1 MGNVLKWIKWVFD
14 WRFLPA
20 KFQRWLFSTGTR
32 AVKFVNAF
40 GLFGYAMVFFLY
52 GKVLYQYKLYD
63 KFDTAPPKVT
73 ATVML
78 VLAVLQ
84 IILMVGKTDRSQ
96 IVGGYLLIC
105 SGFVWFMVA
114 LVVTTLVFNL
124 DRAQTYLPLAA
135 MVCAGALGLLDDI
148 INLKSNGKGKADL
161 NSGLKFLLM
170 AVIAGLS

>member
-20 KFQRWLFSTGTR
+20 KFQRWLFSTGTQ

-96 IVGGYLLIC
+96 IIGGYLLIC

-114 LVVTTLVFNL
+114 VAFWASYPPLSTGVVFPSVMALIC
-124 DRAQTYLPLAA
+124 PLA
-135 MVCAGALGLLDDI
+135 GD
-148 INLKSNGKGKADL
+148 NLIKMRKQ
-161 NSGLKFLLM
+161 
-170 AVIAGLS
+170 

>member
-63 KFDTAPPKVT
+63 KFDIAPPKVT
-73 ATVML
+73 VTVML
-78 VLAVLQ
+78 ALAVLQ
-84 IILMVGKTDRSQ
+84 IILMVGKTYRSQ
-96 IVGGYLLIC
+96 IIGGYLLIC
-105 SGFVWFMVA
+105 SGFIWFLITVA
-114 LVVTTLVFNL
+114 FWASYPPLSTGVVFPCVMALIS
-124 DRAQTYLPLAA
+124 PLA
-135 MVCAGALGLLDDI
+135 GD
-148 INLKSNGKGKADL
+148 NLIKMIKQ
-161 NSGLKFLLM
+161 
-170 AVIAGLS
+170 

>member
-63 KFDTAPPKVT
+63 KFDTVPPKVT

-84 IILMVGKTDRSQ
+84 IISMVGKTDRSQ
-96 IVGGYLLIC
+96 IIDGYLLIC
-105 SGFVWFMVA
+105 SGFIWFLITVA
-114 LVVTTLVFNL
+114 FWASYPPLSTGVVFPCVMALIC
-124 DRAQTYLPLAA
+124 PLA
-135 MVCAGALGLLDDI
+135 GD
-148 INLKSNGKGKADL
+148 NLIKMLTSSPA
-161 NSGLKFLLM
+161 
-170 AVIAGLS
+170 

>member
-78 VLAVLQ
+78 VLAALQ
-84 IILMVGKTDRSQ
+84 IVLMVGKTDRSQ
-96 IVGGYLLIC
+96 IIDGYWLIC
-105 SGFVWFMVA
+105 SGFLWFSITVA
-114 LVVTTLVFNL
+114 FWASYPPLSTGVVFPCVMALIC
-124 DRAQTYLPLAA
+124 PLA
-135 MVCAGALGLLDDI
+135 GD
-148 INLKSNGKGKADL
+148 NLIKMIKQ
-161 NSGLKFLLM
+161 
-170 AVIAGLS
+170 

>member
-63 KFDTAPPKVT
+63 KFDTVPPKVT

-84 IILMVGKTDRSQ
+84 IVLMVGKTDRSQ
-96 IVGGYLLIC
+96 IVGGYMLIC

-114 LVVTTLVFNL
+114 VAFWASYPPLSTGVVFPCVMALIC
-124 DRAQTYLPLAA
+124 PLA
-135 MVCAGALGLLDDI
+135 GD
-148 INLKSNGKGKADL
+148 NLIKMIKQ
-161 NSGLKFLLM
+161 
-170 AVIAGLS
+170 

>member
-52 GKVLYQYKLYD
+52 GEVLYQYKLYD
-63 KFDTAPPKVT
+63 KFDTVPPKVT

-96 IVGGYLLIC
+96 IIGGYLLIC
-105 SGFVWFMVA
+105 SGFIWFLITVA
-114 LVVTTLVFNL
+114 FWASYPPLSTGVVFPCVMALIC
-124 DRAQTYLPLAA
+124 PLA
-135 MVCAGALGLLDDI
+135 GD
-148 INLKSNGKGKADL
+148 NLIKMRKQ
-161 NSGLKFLLM
+161 
-170 AVIAGLS
+170 

>member
-63 KFDTAPPKVT
+63 KFDTVPPKVT

-78 VLAVLQ
+78 VLAALQ
-84 IILMVGKTDRSQ
+84 IVSMVGKTDRSQ
-96 IVGGYLLIC
+96 IIDGYLLIC
-105 SGFVWFMVA
+105 SGFIWFLITVA
-114 LVVTTLVFNL
+114 FWTSYPPLSTGAVFPCVMAL
-124 DRAQTYLPLAA
+124 IYPLA
-135 MVCAGALGLLDDI
+135 GD
-148 INLKSNGKGKADL
+148 NLIKAI
-161 NSGLKFLLM
+161 KQ
-170 AVIAGLS
+170 

>member
-78 VLAVLQ
+78 ALAVLQ
-84 IILMVGKTDRSQ
+84 IISMVDKTDRFK
-96 IVGGYLLIC
+96 IIGGYLLIC
-105 SGFVWFMVA
+105 SGFIWFLITVA
-114 LVVTTLVFNL
+114 FGASYPPLSTGVVFPCVMALIC
-124 DRAQTYLPLAA
+124 PLA
-135 MVCAGALGLLDDI
+135 GD
-148 INLKSNGKGKADL
+148 NLIKMIKQ
-161 NSGLKFLLM
+161 
-170 AVIAGLS
+170 

>member
-20 KFQRWLFSTGTR
+20 KFQHWLFSTGTR

-84 IILMVGKTDRSQ
+84 IIPMVRKTDRSQ
-96 IVGGYLLIC
+96 IIGGYMLIC
-105 SGFVWFMVA
+105 SGLVWFLVA
-114 LVVTTLVFNL
+114 VAFGASYPPLSTGVVFPCVMALIC
-124 DRAQTYLPLAA
+124 PLA
-135 MVCAGALGLLDDI
+135 GD
-148 INLKSNGKGKADL
+148 NLIKMIKQ
-161 NSGLKFLLM
+161 
-170 AVIAGLS
+170 

>member
-1 MGNVLKWIKWVFD
+1 MGSVLKWIKWVFD

-63 KFDTAPPKVT
+63 KFDTVPPKVT

-78 VLAVLQ
+78 ALAVLQ
-84 IILMVGKTDRSQ
+84 IISMVGKTDRSQ
-96 IVGGYLLIC
+96 IIGGYLLIC
-105 SGFVWFMVA
+105 SGFIWFLITVA
-114 LVVTTLVFNL
+114 FWASYPPLSTGVVFPCVMALIC
-124 DRAQTYLPLAA
+124 PLA
-135 MVCAGALGLLDDI
+135 GD
-148 INLKSNGKGKADL
+148 NLIKMIKQ
-161 NSGLKFLLM
+161 
-170 AVIAGLS
+170 

>member
-63 KFDTAPPKVT
+63 KFDTASPKVT

-84 IILMVGKTDRSQ
+84 IISMVGKTDRYQ
-96 IVGGYLLIC
+96 IIGGYLLIC
-105 SGFVWFMVA
+105 SGFVWLLVA
-114 LVVTTLVFNL
+114 VAFGASYPPLSTGVVFPSLLAVVC
-124 DRAQTYLPLAA
+124 PLA
-135 MVCAGALGLLDDI
+135 GDNLIKLL
-148 INLKSNGKGKADL
+148 KQ
-161 NSGLKFLLM
+161 
-170 AVIAGLS
+170 

>member
-63 KFDTAPPKVT
+63 KFDTVPPKVT

-96 IVGGYLLIC
+96 IIGGYLLIC

-114 LVVTTLVFNL
+114 VAFWASYPPLSTGVVFPCVMALIC
-124 DRAQTYLPLAA
+124 PLA
-135 MVCAGALGLLDDI
+135 GD
-148 INLKSNGKGKADL
+148 NLIKMRKQ
-161 NSGLKFLLM
+161 
-170 AVIAGLS
+170 

>member
-52 GKVLYQYKLYD
+52 GEVLYQYKLYD
-63 KFDTAPPKVT
+63 KFDTVPPKVT

-96 IVGGYLLIC
+96 IIGGYLLIC

-114 LVVTTLVFNL
+114 VAFWASYPPLSTGVVFPCVMALIC
-124 DRAQTYLPLAA
+124 PLA
-135 MVCAGALGLLDDI
+135 GD
-148 INLKSNGKGKADL
+148 NLIKMRKQ
-161 NSGLKFLLM
+161 
-170 AVIAGLS
+170 

>member
-1 MGNVLKWIKWVFD
+1 MGNVLKWIKWFFD

-20 KFQRWLFSTGTR
+20 KFQRWLFSTGTQ

-52 GKVLYQYKLYD
+52 GEVLYQYKLYD

-96 IVGGYLLIC
+96 IIGGYLLIC

-114 LVVTTLVFNL
+114 VAFWASYPPLSTGVVFPSVMALIC
-124 DRAQTYLPLAA
+124 PLA
-135 MVCAGALGLLDDI
+135 GD
-148 INLKSNGKGKADL
+148 NLIKMRKQ
-161 NSGLKFLLM
+161 
-170 AVIAGLS
+170 

>member
-20 KFQRWLFSTGTR
+20 KFQRWLFSTGTK

-63 KFDTAPPKVT
+63 KFDTAPPKVA

-78 VLAVLQ
+78 ALAVLQ
-84 IILMVGKTDRSQ
+84 IILMVGKSDRSQ
-96 IVGGYLLIC
+96 IIGGYLLIC
-105 SGFVWFMVA
+105 SGFIWFLITVA
-114 LVVTTLVFNL
+114 FVASYPPLSTGVVFPCVMALIC
-124 DRAQTYLPLAA
+124 PLA
-135 MVCAGALGLLDDI
+135 GD
-148 INLKSNGKGKADL
+148 NLIKMIKQ
-161 NSGLKFLLM
+161 
-170 AVIAGLS
+170 

>member
-20 KFQRWLFSTGTR
+20 KLQRWLFSTGTR

-52 GKVLYQYKLYD
+52 GEVLYQYKLYD
-63 KFDTAPPKVT
+63 KFDTVPPKVT

-96 IVGGYLLIC
+96 IIGGYLLIC

-114 LVVTTLVFNL
+114 VAFWASYPPLSTGVVFPSVMALIC
-124 DRAQTYLPLAA
+124 PLA
-135 MVCAGALGLLDDI
+135 GD
-148 INLKSNGKGKADL
+148 NLIKMRKQ
-161 NSGLKFLLM
+161 
-170 AVIAGLS
+170 

>member
-40 GLFGYAMVFFLY
+40 GLFGYAMVFFLH
-52 GKVLYQYKLYD
+52 GEVLYQYKLYD

-84 IILMVGKTDRSQ
+84 IISMVGKTDRYQ
-96 IVGGYLLIC
+96 IIGGYLLIC
-105 SGFVWFMVA
+105 SGFVWFLVA
-114 LVVTTLVFNL
+114 VAFGASYPPLSTGVVFPSLLAVVC
-124 DRAQTYLPLAA
+124 PLA
-135 MVCAGALGLLDDI
+135 GDNLIKLL
-148 INLKSNGKGKADL
+148 KQ
-161 NSGLKFLLM
+161 
-170 AVIAGLS
+170 

>member
-20 KFQRWLFSTGTR
+20 KFQRWLFSTGTQ

-52 GKVLYQYKLYD
+52 GEVLYQYKLYD

-96 IVGGYLLIC
+96 IIGGYLLIC

-114 LVVTTLVFNL
+114 VAFWASYPPLSTGVVFPSVMALIC
-124 DRAQTYLPLAA
+124 PLA
-135 MVCAGALGLLDDI
+135 GD
-148 INLKSNGKGKADL
+148 NLIKMRKQ
-161 NSGLKFLLM
+161 
-170 AVIAGLS
+170 

>member
-52 GKVLYQYKLYD
+52 GEVLYQYKLYD
-63 KFDTAPPKVT
+63 KFDAVPPKVT

-96 IVGGYLLIC
+96 IIGGYLLIC

-114 LVVTTLVFNL
+114 VAFWASYPPLSTGVVFPCVMALIC
-124 DRAQTYLPLAA
+124 PLA
-135 MVCAGALGLLDDI
+135 GD
-148 INLKSNGKGKADL
+148 NLIKMRKQ
-161 NSGLKFLLM
+161 
-170 AVIAGLS
+170 